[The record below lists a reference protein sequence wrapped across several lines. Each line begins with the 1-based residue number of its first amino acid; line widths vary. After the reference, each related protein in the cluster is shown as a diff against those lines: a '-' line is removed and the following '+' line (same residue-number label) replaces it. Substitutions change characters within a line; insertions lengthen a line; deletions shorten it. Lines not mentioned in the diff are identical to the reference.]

1 MSGWNYRVVHR
12 DLGDEQEYVVREIHY
27 GEEPD
32 EVKLWS
38 AEPVAPSGS
47 SLVALTLDIQR
58 VLAATEEPVLEY
70 DDLPSEG
77 EAT

>member
-27 GEEPD
+27 GDQPD

-38 AEPVAPSGS
+38 AEPVTASGET
-47 SLVALTLDIQR
+47 LDELTLDVQR
-58 VLAATEEPVLEY
+58 MLAATEEPVLEY